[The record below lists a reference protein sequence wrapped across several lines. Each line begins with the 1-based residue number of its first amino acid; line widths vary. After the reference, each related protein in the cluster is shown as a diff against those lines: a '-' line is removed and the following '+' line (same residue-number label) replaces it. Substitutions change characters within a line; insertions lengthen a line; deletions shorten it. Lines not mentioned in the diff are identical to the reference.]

1 MEMKEQ
7 GDPNYGAPKVTDK
20 RAQARAAAELEEL
33 KAASEFKSELTPEEK
48 DALLENQARTD
59 DSTPI
64 VPNLTPVLTAFVVVL
79 DHEGNVQA
87 SSELETLNSLSIARP
102 ATFSD
107 MFAAASH
114 IQKDIAGQEVAHRV
128 MTGLAQQA
136 VAAQQAV
143 QAQKIQAQMG
153 LGRR

>member
-20 RAQARAAAELEEL
+20 RAQARTAAEQEFQAAQEMSTEEKLALLQAQAAA
-33 KAASEFKSELTPEEK
+33 
-48 DALLENQARTD
+48 D
-59 DSTPI
+59 DSTPV
-64 VPNLTPVLTAFVVVL
+64 VPNYTAVLTAFIVVL

-87 SSELETLNSLSIARP
+87 SSELGVLENLSLARP

-107 MFAAASH
+107 MFSAAAH
-114 IQKDIAGQEVAHRV
+114 IQKDIAGQETTHRV

-136 VAAQQAV
+136 AAAQQAAM
-143 QAQKIQAQMG
+143 AQKIQGQMG
-153 LGRR
+153 LVPRR